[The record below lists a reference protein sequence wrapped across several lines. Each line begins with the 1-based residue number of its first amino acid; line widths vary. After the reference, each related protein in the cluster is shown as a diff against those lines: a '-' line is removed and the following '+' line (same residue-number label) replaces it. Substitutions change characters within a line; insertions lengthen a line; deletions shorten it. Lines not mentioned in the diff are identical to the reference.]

1 MGRKHFDNGTI
12 RANSR
17 RPTARRSQGVAEGAS
32 GNGRRVRFVDLFAGI
47 GGFRLALT
55 ALGAVCVWACENNEH
70 AAGVYR
76 NNFGDDPTGD
86 ITAVGAPTIPDHDI
100 LCAGFPCQSYSGL
113 GKRKGLADPRGRLF
127 YEIVRVLLAKRPAAF
142 ILENVPRLLSHDNGR
157 TFARMQRQL
166 TGLGYDVHTAILD
179 ARRFG
184 LPQRRK
190 RLFIVGLHT
199 RLGVQGFDFP
209 VGGDPASN
217 LRNLLVADADV
228 PPAYDF
234 TDEQRAKL
242 IERKERHRAR
252 GSGHG
257 YAIAVDHANTIV
269 SNPNTPWLN
278 VVVRPDGRWR
288 RLTPRECARLQG
300 FPGTFRIH
308 AADPKAYRQ
317 LGNSVAVPVVR
328 AVAGR
333 VVATLSGASVPQ
345 PSSGRLSA

>member
-1 MGRKHFDNGTI
+1 MGKKRAKKRTGRTNNGKPSPRRGQGSAADTCGDGRPI
-12 RANSR
+12 R
-17 RPTARRSQGVAEGAS
+17 
-32 GNGRRVRFVDLFAGI
+32 FLDLFAGI
-47 GGFRLALT
+47 GGFRLALE
-55 ALGAVCVWACENNEH
+55 ALGAVCVWACEINEH
-70 AAGVYR
+70 AAGVYLD
-76 NNFGDDPTGD
+76 NFGDDPTGD
-86 ITAVGAPTIPDHDI
+86 ITAVGAPTIHDHDI

-127 YEIVRVLLAKRPAAF
+127 YAIVRVLLAKRPAAF

-157 TFARMQRQL
+157 TFARMRRQL
-166 TGLGYDVHTAILD
+166 TGLGYRMHTAILD

-184 LPQRRK
+184 LPQRRR
-190 RLFIVGLHT
+190 RLFIVGLHA
-199 RLGVQGFDFP
+199 RLGGRRFVFP
-209 VGGDPASN
+209 TGGDPALN
-217 LRNLLVADADV
+217 LRDLLIADDDV

-242 IERKERHRAR
+242 IERKERHRAG

-300 FPGTFRIH
+300 FPSTFRIH